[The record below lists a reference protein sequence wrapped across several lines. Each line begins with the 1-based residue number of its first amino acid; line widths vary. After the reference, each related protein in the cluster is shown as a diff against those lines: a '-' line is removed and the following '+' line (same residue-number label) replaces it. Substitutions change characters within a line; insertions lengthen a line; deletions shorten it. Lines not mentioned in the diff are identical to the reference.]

1 MISSRFQ
8 ASRGVTLLEVLAT
21 MAVMLVGIAA
31 VMTLVTQISA
41 SNRRTLTATQAQLLA
56 ERTLENIS
64 SMGCSATPPCANL
77 IPLDGQ
83 RTTLWQTA
91 GGELR
96 TAAPVGD
103 VARQYE
109 VAVDVDSPAL
119 AGSIED
125 GASGFPPVDRDLGG
139 SAGTAGNIANV
150 RVSVSWVEPGRTGR
164 QVVVLQTRM
173 AP

>member
-1 MISSRFQ
+1 MSPSRFQ

-56 ERTLENIS
+56 ERTLENIT
-64 SMGCSATPPCANL
+64 SMGCSAEPPCANL

-83 RTTLWQTA
+83 RTNLWQTA
-91 GGELR
+91 GGDVK
-96 TAAPVGD
+96 TSAPAGD

-119 AGSIED
+119 AGSIEA
-125 GASGFPPVDRDLGG
+125 GAAGFPPVNRDLGG
-139 SAGTAGNIANV
+139 SAGTPGNVANV